1 MYNFNMNPY
10 KCTIKDDETKD
21 NIYNV
26 FWEYF
31 EQFQWRRT
39 RVEQELKNRLF
50 PHDQL
55 LFVIQIY

>member
-1 MYNFNMNPY
+1 MYNFNVNPY

-31 EQFQWRRT
+31 EQFQWGLKI
-39 RVEQELKNRLF
+39 QELKNRLF
-50 PHDQL
+50 AHDQL

>member
-10 KCTIKDDETKD
+10 KCTIKDGETKD

-31 EQFQWRRT
+31 EQFQWG
-39 RVEQELKNRLF
+39 LK
-50 PHDQL
+50 
-55 LFVIQIY
+55 I